1 MPAQAPARPRHLAI
15 VMDGNG
21 RWARQ
26 RLLPRALGHK
36 AGVDAMVRV
45 ASACVE
51 RGIEHLTVFA
61 FSSENWARP
70 PEEVGALM
78 KLAIAASQDRLRDLA
93 EQGVRVRVIGDR
105 EGLAPELAEAWR
117 RTEATTAAFQRLQLN
132 VAFNYGG
139 RWDLVQAC
147 QRLLREGIDPASLD
161 EPAIARHLALAHAPD
176 PDLLIRTGGEKRLS
190 NFLLW
195 QAAYA
200 ELHFSDRLWP
210 DFGAEDLD
218 LALRDFARRERRFGG
233 LAGRRAAEPLAS
245 AIGG

>member
-1 MPAQAPARPRHLAI
+1 MPAQVSAPPRHVAI

-36 AGVDAMVRV
+36 AGVDAMVRI
-45 ASACVE
+45 AHACVA

-61 FSSENWARP
+61 FSSENWGRP
-70 PEEVGALM
+70 TEEVGALM
-78 KLAIAASQDRLRDLA
+78 KLALAASQERLRELA
-93 EQGVRVRVIGDR
+93 EQGVRVRVVGDR
-105 EGLAPELAEAWR
+105 EGVAPEIAQAWA
-117 RTEATTAAFQRLQLN
+117 RTEAATAAFTRLQLH

-147 QRLLREGIDPASLD
+147 RHLLQEGLDPQALD
-161 EPAIARHLALAHAPD
+161 EPALAGRLALAHAPD
-176 PDLLIRTGGEKRLS
+176 PDLIIRTGGEKRLS

-210 DFGAEDLD
+210 DFSAEDLD
-218 LALRDFARRERRFGG
+218 LALADFSRRDRRFGG
-233 LAGRRAAEPLAS
+233 RAEEAQARAPSAAAG
-245 AIGG
+245 